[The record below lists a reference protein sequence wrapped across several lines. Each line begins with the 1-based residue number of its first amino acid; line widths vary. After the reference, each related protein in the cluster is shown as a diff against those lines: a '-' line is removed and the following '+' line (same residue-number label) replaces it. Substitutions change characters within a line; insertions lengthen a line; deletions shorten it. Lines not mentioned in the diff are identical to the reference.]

1 MRIVVIGAGVVG
13 LTTAWL
19 LQERGH
25 EITVVDSNALVGA
38 GATARNGAQLSYAY
52 VTPLAGPNLLAKI
65 PALLLERDGPMRL
78 RLSLEPAFWHWS
90 MQFLL
95 QCRASAERE
104 TIAAQL
110 ALAAVSRTETHRI
123 ASTLGLKF
131 NHVRNGKLVVYRDK
145 SAFRHAIEGLVFT
158 RAAGVEQHVLSPK
171 ETLATEPAMMLAEN
185 TLAGG
190 ILTPDEEVGDAA
202 AFSEGIGRAIA
213 GRNGA
218 AMMLN
223 CTVNGFIRSRG
234 RIEGVSTTHGDIRAD
249 LTVICAGSESR
260 RLGREVNLRLPI
272 YPLKGYSLTARLREG
287 SLARSVTDF
296 GRKTVFAPLGQG
308 PGQFV
313 RIAGIADF
321 VGHDLQLDEGR
332 LSVLRNNAASAFAL
346 DLEADDEPWAGL
358 RPATPDSRP
367 IICPSGIPGLFL
379 NTGHGA
385 LGWTQAC
392 GSARLSAD
400 LIDGHSPTL
409 SSRPFSIERF

>member
-1 MRIVVIGAGVVG
+1 
-13 LTTAWL
+13 
-19 LQERGH
+19 
-25 EITVVDSNALVGA
+25 
-38 GATARNGAQLSYAY
+38 
-52 VTPLAGPNLLAKI
+52 
-65 PALLLERDGPMRL
+65 
-78 RLSLEPAFWHWS
+78 
-90 MQFLL
+90 
-95 QCRASAERE
+95 
-104 TIAAQL
+104 
-110 ALAAVSRTETHRI
+110 
-123 ASTLGLKF
+123 
-131 NHVRNGKLVVYRDK
+131 
-145 SAFRHAIEGLVFT
+145 
-158 RAAGVEQHVLSPK
+158 
-171 ETLATEPAMMLAEN
+171 MMLAEN

-223 CTVNGFIRSRG
+223 CTVNGFIRSHG
-234 RIEGVSTTHGDIRAD
+234 GIEGVSTTRGDIRAD

-260 RLGREVNLRLPI
+260 RLALEANLRLPI

-296 GRKTVFAPLGQG
+296 DRKTVFAPLGQG

-313 RIAGIADF
+313 RIAGIADL
-321 VGHDLQLDEGR
+321 VGHDLKLDEGR

-367 IICPSGIPGLFL
+367 IIGPSGIPGLFL

-392 GSARLSAD
+392 GSARLAAD
-400 LIDGHSPTL
+400 LIDGQLPTL
-409 SSRPFSIERF
+409 ASMPFSIERF